1 MNAPHSTDN
10 ASQGTL
16 PREQIL
22 ALAPS
27 RIREVA
33 NAAMHRDD
41 IIALW
46 FGEPDLPTPQ
56 FIVEAAV
63 AAMRAGKTKYS
74 HNLGIAPLRAA
85 LADYLNA
92 LHRPSSPID
101 ARRIAVTSSG
111 VSALMLAAQNL
122 LAPGEKCVALTPHW
136 PNIGEIPR
144 ILSAEL
150 ITVPLE
156 LRDGLWRLDL
166 DRLLDAI
173 TPEVKVVWLNS
184 PNNPTGYVME
194 QRAQRAL
201 LERCRALGVWL
212 VSDEVYSRLYFAG
225 AEHSAVGAAAP
236 SLLDIAQPGDRLV
249 VVNSF
254 SKAWAMTGWRLGW
267 LVTPPEWERVLPN
280 VIEYNTSCATEFAQ
294 HAAIVAL
301 QQGEP
306 FVAQSVA
313 RYRAARDLAGE
324 MLARS
329 PRIRAPNPQATFYSF
344 FAIEGERDS
353 LSLAKRLV
361 NDIGVGLAP
370 GIAFGPRGEGHLRLC
385 FAAEQSKLEMALER
399 LVRALAA

>member
-1 MNAPHSTDN
+1 MNSPL
-10 ASQGTL
+10 ASALTADCAAL
-16 PREQIL
+16 PRQQIL
-22 ALAPS
+22 ELAPS

-33 NAAMHRDD
+33 NAAMHRSD

-46 FGEPDLPTPQ
+46 FGEPDLPTPE
-56 FIVEAAV
+56 FIVDAAV

-74 HNLGIAPLRAA
+74 HNLGIAPLRQA
-85 LADYLNA
+85 LAAYLND
-92 LHRPSSPID
+92 LHRPPATID
-101 ARRIAVTSSG
+101 TQRIAVTSSG

-122 LAPGEKCVALTPHW
+122 LNPGDKAVVLTPHW

-150 ITVPLE
+150 ITVPLQ

-166 DRLLDAI
+166 DCLLEAI

-194 QRAQRAL
+194 QAAQRAV
-201 LERCRALGVWL
+201 LERCRELGTWL
-212 VSDEVYSRLYFAG
+212 VSDEVYSRLHFV
-225 AEHSAVGAAAP
+225 SDAARPVAP
-236 SLLDIAQPGDRLV
+236 SFLDIASPEDRLV

-294 HAAIVAL
+294 YAAVVAL

-313 RYRAARDLAGE
+313 RYRAARDLVSQRIAH
-324 MLARS
+324 S

-353 LSLAKRLV
+353 LALAKRLV

-370 GIAFGPRGEGHLRLC
+370 GIAFGPEGEGHLRMC
-385 FAAEQSKLEMALER
+385 FAAEQATLETALNR
-399 LVRALAA
+399 LIKALDRR